1 MESRFSNRDELD
13 QIAEYRRFNLA
24 SIFSVLLG
32 LASASA
38 LIAPNLWIVPIL
50 AVLLGVGGLWMA
62 KRSDNMGGATA
73 AWVGIA
79 LALFFV
85 SWAAA
90 DIYFQRQV
98 VYAESKAVAEKW
110 LNLVIS
116 GEDKIA
122 HQAMM
127 HPTARQPAGFSVDDY
142 YSMDDQAT
150 TDKDRVFKASPA
162 ADIMALGADAKIRL
176 IQNIT
181 QDVDLRYAKLIRQV
195 YRVSAPGKEPVDA
208 LLSITRSHKE
218 DLGRATWIVANI
230 EPPEE

>member
-1 MESRFSNRDELD
+1 MESRFSNRDELE
-13 QIAEYRRFNLA
+13 QIAEYRRLNLA
-24 SIFSVLLG
+24 STFSVLLG

-38 LIAPNLWIVPIL
+38 LIAPNLWIVPIV
-50 AVLLGVGGLWMA
+50 AILLGAGGLWMA
-62 KRSDNMGGATA
+62 KRSDNMGGIVP
-73 AWVGIA
+73 AWMGIA

-98 VYAESKAVAEKW
+98 VYAESRAVAEQW
-110 LNLVIS
+110 LNLVIA

-142 YSMDDQAT
+142 YSMDDKAT
-150 TDKDRVFKASPA
+150 SDKDRVFQASPA
-162 ADIMALGADAKIRL
+162 ADIMALGSDARIKL
-176 IQNIT
+176 IENIT

-195 YRVSAPGKEPVDA
+195 YRISAPGKEPVDA
-208 LLSITRSHKE
+208 MLTITRSHKE
-218 DLGRATWIVANI
+218 ELGRATWIVANI